1 MGVALMLIS
10 FFDLGLG
17 ISGLVAIITCQLCS
31 KFFNFDSANIFDGS
45 YTYNALML
53 GLAMGSFYQVGV
65 SYFIV
70 LVVGSMMCFFFTV
83 WIAGRLSAKGL
94 PFLSVPFFIAIWI
107 LLLGLSNFNGI
118 KLISKEVF
126 SLQQWCPAAFRYVT
140 EWVGESS
147 WRDVIHV
154 YLRSLSAIIFQYNDL
169 AGLVIAVLIL
179 IHSRMAFA
187 LTIYGFLLGY
197 FFYYYFEGNFTTLI
211 YSYIGFNFIL
221 SAIALGGFFIVP
233 SAKSHLLLLFVI
245 PVTALMLS
253 ALYTIFG
260 RLQLPMY
267 SLPYNIVVLLI
278 LGVLQMRYQSRGLQ
292 LVVYQQYSPELNH
305 YKNTYYQK
313 RFAGQTYYHLF
324 LPVIGE
330 WYIPQGQS
338 GDITH
343 KGEWQHAWDFDVR
356 DNNGRTFRDPGTD
369 LRNYY
374 CYDAPVTAPQAGR
387 VVAVKDGVQDNLIGI
402 INTLENWGN
411 TVIIMHAEGLYTK
424 LSHLKPQSIKVKEGD
439 YVRAGEVIAS
449 CGSSGRSPEPHLH
462 FQVQA
467 TPYIGSH
474 TLKYPLAY
482 YLVKKEDE
490 YSFHAFDIPGENET
504 VRNVVSTPLLHNAF
518 DFVPGKE
525 VNWKVTEGGKEYNNA
540 WTVYADAYNKKYLQC
555 NKTNAVAYFVND
567 GVLFY
572 FTDFYGDKHSL
583 LYKFYISFHKVLLG
597 YYKGAAVTDW
607 LMPQVFFNVF
617 TRSMQDFFAP
627 FFHFIE
633 GKYQFAF
640 GAVDRGHFPGHI
652 TMLTKA
658 TGRLFH
664 KEIKTINA
672 KIYIDTKG
680 IANIEIENGKHKTTA
695 HCVY

>member
-1 MGVALMLIS
+1 MGIALMLIS

-31 KFFNFDSANIFDGS
+31 KFFNFNSANIFDGS

-53 GLAMGSFYQVGV
+53 GLAMGSFYEVGL

-83 WIAGRLSAKGL
+83 WIAGRLSEKGL
-94 PFLSVPFFIAIWI
+94 PFLSFPFFLAIWI

-118 KLISKEVF
+118 KLNTKEVF
-126 SLQQWCPAAFRYVT
+126 SLQEWAPNAFKYVNDL
-140 EWVGESS
+140 VGESS

-169 AGLVIAVLIL
+169 AGLIIAIL
-179 IHSRMAFA
+179 LLLHSRMAFA

-260 RLQLPMY
+260 KLQLPMY

-278 LGVLQMRYQSRGLQ
+278 IGVLQMRYQSSGLQ

-330 WYIPQGQS
+330 WYISQGQS

-343 KGEWQHAWDFDVR
+343 KGEWRHAWDFDVR
-356 DNNGRTFRDPGTD
+356 DANGRTFRDPGSE

-374 CYDAPVTAPQAGR
+374 CYDAPVIAPQAGY
-387 VVAVKDGVQDNLIGI
+387 VVTVKDGVQDNPIDI

-411 TVIIMHAEGLYTK
+411 TVIIKHAEGLYTK
-424 LSHLKPQSIKVKEGD
+424 LSHLKPQSIKVKE
-439 YVRAGEVIAS
+439 
-449 CGSSGRSPEPHLH
+449 
-462 FQVQA
+462 
-467 TPYIGSH
+467 
-474 TLKYPLAY
+474 
-482 YLVKKEDE
+482 
-490 YSFHAFDIPGENET
+490 ET
-504 VRNVVSTPLLHNAF
+504 
-518 DFVPGKE
+518 
-525 VNWKVTEGGKEYNNA
+525 
-540 WTVYADAYNKKYLQC
+540 
-555 NKTNAVAYFVND
+555 
-567 GVLFY
+567 
-572 FTDFYGDKHSL
+572 
-583 LYKFYISFHKVLLG
+583 
-597 YYKGAAVTDW
+597 
-607 LMPQVFFNVF
+607 M
-617 TRSMQDFFAP
+617 
-627 FFHFIE
+627 
-633 GKYQFAF
+633 
-640 GAVDRGHFPGHI
+640 
-652 TMLTKA
+652 
-658 TGRLFH
+658 
-664 KEIKTINA
+664 
-672 KIYIDTKG
+672 
-680 IANIEIENGKHKTTA
+680 
-695 HCVY
+695 